1 MKKSELKNVIKS
13 IMREEVANTTGNIE
27 GYDAPFGSKVRRGK
41 KKKAKKK
48 LNLPAPGLSK
58 IVDGK

>member
-1 MKKSELKNVIKS
+1 
-13 IMREEVANTTGNIE
+13 MREEVANTTGNIE
-27 GYDAPFGSKVRRGK
+27 GYDAPFGAKVRRGK

-48 LNLPAPGLSK
+48 LKLPAPGLSK